1 MDTNKAAYW
10 IALAVLAL
18 GLNSEYH
25 KGNFVAL
32 HRVADRASAT
42 LCQLSTRGEHL
53 LALAKLSL
61 QQKDRD
67 NDIEVASN
75 DVEAAAASVE
85 SARAQA
91 ESLRESARARA
102 DAIREQALAQGEAIR
117 DQVRAQVKQLRA
129 QGEMRRAMSEQV
141 RVRGR
146 YLNLVSTGNH
156 DMAAHGVTAHRVT
169 VNGMTV
175 VCPKTGT
182 RVVVSDDSDLSDD
195 AKVEVDDAF

>member
-25 KGNFVAL
+25 QGNLVAF
-32 HRVADRASAT
+32 HRVADRAGDT
-42 LCQLSTRGEHL
+42 LCRLSIRGEHL
-53 LALAKLSL
+53 LALAKFSL
-61 QQKDRD
+61 QQKVR
-67 NDIEVASN
+67 EN
-75 DVEAAAASVE
+75 DVEVATNGVE

-91 ESLRESARARA
+91 QLM
-102 DAIREQALAQGEAIR
+102 REQTHAQAELMWEQA
-117 DQVRAQVKQLRA
+117 RA
-129 QGEMRRAMSEQV
+129 QGETIRAQVEELRAQSTMRRAMDQQV

-146 YLNLVSTGNH
+146 YLNLVSSGN
-156 DMAAHGVTAHRVT
+156 R
-169 VNGMTV
+169 GMTV

-195 AKVEVDDAF
+195 AKVEVDDSF